1 VDTSG
6 KLAGA
11 RARSLPSGIRSP
23 LDLYANLPTRG
34 SNLPT
39 IAKLL
44 QTSLSAGTWAGRTRV
59 ARHFLSIK
67 QPPLRTL
74 DHMLEQ
80 RLATVAPATV
90 SRDIGHLK
98 WLLPRLLTR
107 DESEPLI
114 QLLQDLQRGV
124 RKVDP
129 GRPLSKALPFTP
141 TTLRMFLAAA
151 PLPIR
156 AMALLAFRTASRV
169 SDLLHIRRR
178 DLAPMPDGLMVT
190 FTVTKTNQEAERRA
204 DHRILVPDPPPDI
217 FRHAQHLQ
225 PSQLLF
231 TPAHRAQLRQML
243 YKVNPLPTEVVRWRA
258 QDPQNKVRDRY
269 TLHSFKRGAA
279 ALAWQGV
286 VDRRITLQDLMLLLK
301 HQDVKSALEYCP
313 CPVLAAKAAGS
324 TAAVL
329 TAI

>member
-1 VDTSG
+1 MDTCG
-6 KLAGA
+6 KPAVAHG
-11 RARSLPSGIRSP
+11 RSFPTSIRSP

-34 SNLPT
+34 TALPT

-59 ARHFLSIK
+59 ARHFISIK
-67 QPPLRTL
+67 QPPLQTL
-74 DHMLEQ
+74 DRMLEQ

-98 WLLPRLLTR
+98 WLLPRLLSR
-107 DESEPLI
+107 DEAEPLL

-129 GRPLSKALPFTP
+129 GRPLSKALPFT
-141 TTLRMFLAAA
+141 TATLRMFLVAV

-169 SDLLHIRRR
+169 SDLLHLRRR
-178 DLAPMPDGLMVT
+178 DLVSTREGLMVT

-217 FRHAQHLQ
+217 MLHAQHLQ

-231 TPAHRAQLRQML
+231 TPAHRVQLRLML
-243 YKVNPLPTEVVRWRA
+243 YKVNPLPTEVVRWQA

-269 TLHSFKRGAA
+269 TLHSLKRGAA

-286 VDRRITLQDLMLLLK
+286 VDRKITLQDLMLLLK

-324 TAAVL
+324 TAAAL